1 MVVRARA
8 WIVVLSSICNAT
20 GLSVAHIIVHGRLRN
35 HPQLHQLVAE
45 YGAPVFVTEYP
56 GHGRVCARDLPE
68 QCTHDTILIVV
79 GGDGTLHDVVNGLME
94 RAPEQRPLIHLVPL
108 GTGNDVARALRSV
121 ESDTVTWDVLRVDYL
136 DLDGQPAFR
145 YCINV
150 ADIGLG
156 GEVTRH
162 YDGVLRR
169 YPFGTGYMVAGL
181 KGLKTAQ
188 RSAATINIDDR
199 VVESTILSVCF
210 CNSSW
215 FGSGIGINPMAD
227 PTDGLIDV
235 TVVANISAGTYLSY
249 LPRLRAGTP
258 ITHPKVQYFRGSRV
272 SVTTTELLP
281 VEIDGEHVG
290 TGPITVT
297 VVPQAITFV
306 KEQFHQRLKRA

>member
-1 MVVRARA
+1 M
-8 WIVVLSSICNAT
+8 
-20 GLSVAHIIVHGRLRN
+20 AHIIVHGRLRN

-121 ESDTVTWDVLRVDYL
+121 ESDTVTWDVLRVDYQ

-235 TVVANISAGTYLSY
+235 TIIGDIGAGTYLRF
-249 LPRLRAGTP
+249 LPQLRAGKA
-258 ITHPKVQYFRGSRV
+258 ITHPQLRYHRGTT
-272 SVTTTELLP
+272 VTIATDDPLP
-281 VEIDGEHVG
+281 VEIDGEYVG
-290 TGPITVT
+290 TGPVVVTLKPKALMFYKPITG
-297 VVPQAITFV
+297 
-306 KEQFHQRLKRA
+306 